1 MRSRQDPSPRGGPE
15 GELAGGPGGG
25 QPGVPAPGA
34 GGSQESDFS
43 RLSFISFLTLTCEMF
58 DFGTTLQ
65 IEDKLVY
72 TIFL

>member
-1 MRSRQDPSPRGGPE
+1 MSPRGEAE
-15 GELAGGPGGG
+15 GEMAGGPGGG

-43 RLSFISFLTLTCEMF
+43 IRLSFILFITLTCEMF

-65 IEDKLVY
+65 IWSPAEL
-72 TIFL
+72 